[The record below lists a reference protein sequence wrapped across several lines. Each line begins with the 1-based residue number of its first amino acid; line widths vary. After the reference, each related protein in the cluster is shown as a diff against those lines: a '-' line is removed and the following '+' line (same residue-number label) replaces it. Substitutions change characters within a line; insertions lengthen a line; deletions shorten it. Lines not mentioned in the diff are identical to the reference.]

1 MRNVYYAPLV
11 RWEIVEE
18 IIFLV
23 DPDDREEVQ
32 KLVIGS
38 IDHIVM
44 ETVLLHLDKEDHAE
58 FLKRSHEGYH
68 DPSLLDWVKARA
80 HGVEDAVKRAIRET
94 KESIRTLL
102 E

>member
-23 DPDDREEVQ
+23 DPEDQDEVK

-44 ETVLLHLDKEDHAE
+44 ETVLLHLDKEYHQE
-58 FLKRSHEGYH
+58 FLKLSHEKYH
-68 DPSLLDWVKARA
+68 DPSLLDWIKEKAD
-80 HGVEDAVKRAIRET
+80 GVEEAMKTAIRET
-94 KESIRTLL
+94 KASIRSLL

>member
-1 MRNVYYAPLV
+1 MKNVYYAPLV

-18 IIFLV
+18 IILLAE
-23 DPDDREEVQ
+23 PDDREEVQ

-58 FLKRSHEGYH
+58 FLKKTHDSYH
-68 DPSLLDWVKARA
+68 DHTLLDWVRSKA
-80 HGVEDAVKRAIRET
+80 HGIEDAMKRSIRDTKSSIRAI
-94 KESIRTLL
+94 L

>member
-1 MRNVYYAPLV
+1 MKNVYYAPLV

-18 IIFLV
+18 IILLV
-23 DPDDREEVQ
+23 EPDDREEVQ

-44 ETVLLHLDKEDHAE
+44 ETVLIHLDKEHHQE
-58 FLKRSHEGYH
+58 FLEKARDSYH
-68 DPSLLDWVKARA
+68 DEGVLEWLKEKS
-80 HGVEDAVKRAIRET
+80 HGIEDALKSVIRET
-94 KESIRTLL
+94 KASIRALL

>member
-1 MRNVYYAPLV
+1 MKNVYYSPLV

-18 IIFLV
+18 IVLLV
-23 DPDDREEVQ
+23 EPDDREEVK

-44 ETVLLHLDKEDHAE
+44 ETVLLHLDKADHAE
-58 FLKRSHEGYH
+58 FLKKSHDSYH
-68 DPSLLDWVKARA
+68 DHSLLEWLRGKA
-80 HGVEDAVKRAIRET
+80 HGVEDAIKMAIRET
-94 KESIRTLL
+94 KSSIRAIL

>member
-1 MRNVYYAPLV
+1 MKNVYYAPLV

-18 IIFLV
+18 IILLV
-23 DPDDREEVQ
+23 DPEDRDEVK

-44 ETVLLHLDKEDHAE
+44 ETVLLHLDKSDHEE
-58 FLKRSHEGYH
+58 FLKKSYEAYH
-68 DPSLLDWVKARA
+68 DHSLLEWVKSRA
-80 HGVEDAVKRAIRET
+80 YGVEDAIVRAIRET
-94 KESIRTLL
+94 KASIREIL

>member
-1 MRNVYYAPLV
+1 MKNVYYAPLV

-18 IIFLV
+18 IILLA
-23 DPDDREEVQ
+23 DPDDRQEVQ

-44 ETVLLHLDKEDHAE
+44 ETVLLHLDKEDHEE
-58 FLKRSHEGYH
+58 FLKKSHEAYH
-68 DPSLLDWVKARA
+68 DHSLLDWIKSKA
-80 HGVEDAVKRAIRET
+80 HGVEEAIQRAIRDT
-94 KESIRTLL
+94 KSSIRSIL

>member
-18 IIFLV
+18 IILLV
-23 DPDDREEVQ
+23 EPDDREEVQ

-44 ETVLLHLDKEDHAE
+44 ETVLLHLDKADHEE
-58 FLKRSHEGYH
+58 FLKRSHEAYH
-68 DPSLLDWVKARA
+68 DHSLLDWVKSRA
-80 HGVEDAVKRAIRET
+80 HGVEDAIRRAIRET
-94 KESIRTLL
+94 KASIRSLL

>member
-23 DPDDREEVQ
+23 ETEDREEVQ

-44 ETVLLHLDKEDHAE
+44 ETILLHLDKEDHAE
-58 FLKRSHEGYH
+58 FLRRSHETYH
-68 DPSLLDWVKARA
+68 DPSLLDWVKSRA
-80 HGVEDAVKRAIRET
+80 YGVEDAIIRAIRET
-94 KESIRTLL
+94 KASIRTLL

>member
-1 MRNVYYAPLV
+1 MKNVYYAPLV

-23 DPDDREEVQ
+23 DPEDQEEVQ

-38 IDHIVM
+38 IDHVVM
-44 ETVLLHLDKEDHAE
+44 ETVLIHLDKEYHQE
-58 FLKRSHEGYH
+58 FLEKAQSSYH
-68 DPSLLDWVKARA
+68 DE
-80 HGVEDAVKRAIRET
+80 GVLEWLKEKSEGIEDVLKSVIRET
-94 KESIRTLL
+94 KASIRTLL